1 MPDEDGNQKTETA
14 PATSLHAYA
23 DGRVKDAD
31 PGSGGITG
39 QNGLADGSSF
49 TDGGH
54 PGHTEFGETPA
65 ANGAPAKESTTAS
78 GDPEFVDPESPARAA
93 AGRTPR
99 GAPPA

>member
-1 MPDEDGNQKTETA
+1 MPDEHGNQKTETA
-14 PATSLHAYA
+14 PVTTLHAYA

-39 QNGLADGSSF
+39 QNGLSGEASY

-54 PGHTEFGETPA
+54 PDHTEFGATPA
-65 ANGAPAKESTTAS
+65 ANGDRVEPVAPS
-78 GDPEFVDPESPARAA
+78 GDPEFVDPESPARAE

-99 GAPPA
+99 GTPPA